1 MSVETHIEAFARG
14 WNQGDLEV
22 IMSSLAP
29 VFSLDDPNVGQVPR
43 KSIPEYLANLKSVV
57 ASLRDDGAV
66 EQPLMEMSDVVI
78 KSDELPVSVWTWWTV
93 PGTPIGG
100 SALVKVGEDG
110 VISERLSYYTKLAG

>member
-14 WNQGDLEV
+14 WNQGDLEA

-29 VFSLDDPNVGQVPR
+29 AFSLDDPNVGQVSR
-43 KSIPEYLANLKSVV
+43 ESVPEYLANLKSVV
-57 ASLRDDGAV
+57 ASLRDDGAD

-78 KSDELPVSVWTWWTV
+78 KNDELPVSVWTWWNV